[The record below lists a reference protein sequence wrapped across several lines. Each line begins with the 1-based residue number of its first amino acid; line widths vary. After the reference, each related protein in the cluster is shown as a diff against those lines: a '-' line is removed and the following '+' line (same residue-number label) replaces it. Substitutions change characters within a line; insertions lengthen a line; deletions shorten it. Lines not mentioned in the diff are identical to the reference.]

1 MTPEDKARIKKAYR
15 ERAIA
20 VEAVLPKRS
29 FADPRITAL
38 QAENEKLRE
47 ALLAHKEVAK
57 DYADEALRLREA
69 LREIAAF
76 SDTRACERLA
86 STGSYSAFDEPG
98 SVQTARA
105 ALGE

>member
-57 DYADEALRLREA
+57 DYAADALRLREA
-69 LREIAAF
+69 LEYIAETSDDQHISRKAF
-76 SDTRACERLA
+76 ETL
-86 STGSYSAFDEPG
+86 EPKP
-98 SVQTARA
+98 
-105 ALGE
+105 

>member
-47 ALLAHKEVAK
+47 L
-57 DYADEALRLREA
+57 
-69 LREIAAF
+69 
-76 SDTRACERLA
+76 
-86 STGSYSAFDEPG
+86 
-98 SVQTARA
+98 
-105 ALGE
+105 LGEAESRFKLVAGTSSLSDDGRTMADFILKGDA